1 MKNSALKVLRALE
14 DNGELSLEE
23 ISTLIPKKFGDHRD
37 FYVFASL
44 VAIGYVD
51 DDKVPDPNGPPKKKR
66 KEALLAREYYASH
79 DADQTATF
87 GVWSWSRYGGL
98 ALREQPFTLT
108 GKGSLFLSEYR
119 SKRQE
124 RLFSLGAGIIVGI
137 VVAVVGAYVR
147 FELGKL

>member
-1 MKNSALKVLRALE
+1 MESYRWRRFQRSFQRSSAII
-14 DNGELSLEE
+14 E
-23 ISTLIPKKFGDHRD
+23 ISI
-37 FYVFASL
+37 SL
-44 VAIGYVD
+44 LLWWLLAIGYVD
-51 DDKVPDPNGPPKKKR
+51 DDKVPDPNKPARKKR

-79 DADQTATF
+79 DAGQTATF
-87 GVWSWSRYGGL
+87 GIWSWSRGGEL

-119 SKRQE
+119 SKRKE
-124 RLFSLGAGIIVGI
+124 RLFSLGTGIVVGI

>member
-1 MKNSALKVLRALE
+1 MRNSALKILRALE
-14 DNGELSLEE
+14 EKGELSLED

-37 FYVFASL
+37 FYIFASL

-51 DDKVPDPNGPPKKKR
+51 DDKVPDPNKPARKKR

-79 DADQTATF
+79 DAGQTATF
-87 GVWSWSRYGGL
+87 GIWSWSRGGES

-108 GKGSLFLSEYR
+108 GKGNLFLSEYR
-119 SKRQE
+119 SKRKE
-124 RLFSLGAGIIVGI
+124 RLFSLGTGIVVGI